1 MVAWIRTAPATYVY
15 LFTLAVTTWV
25 LETASEPVAH
35 RLLLEQSTNLDRLE
49 HDPVRVLV
57 SSAFWLEHPLYLV
70 GWALAFTLILA
81 PAERVLG
88 TGRWIATFAIGH
100 LGATGIAA
108 AVLWLGIRWQFFAD
122 RLGHV
127 EDVGASYGFLAVAA
141 VFTFALRGRLRLA
154 YVSVLWIAVTFDAFV
169 AEGIGAVGH
178 VAALLLGYGCWALY
192 GRPASGRR
200 IWPSASSAATPARG
214 SPSRLW

>member
-25 LETASEPVAH
+25 LETSSEPVAQ
-35 RLLLEQSTNLDRLE
+35 RLLLEQSSNLERLE

-57 SSAFWLEHPLYLV
+57 SSAFWLGHPRYLV

-81 PAERVLG
+81 PAERLLG
-88 TGRWIATFAIGH
+88 TGRWIATFAVGH

-108 AVLWLGIRWQFFAD
+108 AVLWLGIHQQFVAD

-127 EDVGASYGFLAVAA
+127 QDVGASYGFLAVAGA
-141 VFTFALRGRLRLA
+141 FTFALRGRLRLA
-154 YVSVLWIAVTFDAFV
+154 YVAALWAIV
-169 AEGIGAVGH
+169 ALDCALVEGIGAVGH
-178 VAALLLGYGCWALY
+178 AAALLLGYGCSALY
-192 GRPASGRR
+192 GLPASGRR
-200 IWPSASSAATPARG
+200 IWPSASNAAKPARG
-214 SPSRLW
+214 SPSRLS